1 MYGVINNIN
10 TINDKIDLV
19 NEIGEVIDSFVADA
33 YNIVDGI
40 NKGHNSDSL
49 YDIVAEDLKRCKD
62 KILKLIDSFNVHAE
76 NDKHIDRVSE
86 INLLQD
92 RKIFN
97 HMRMIL
103 KKFLCKQI
111 TCDEFI
117 TTQSNNHVTI
127 QQSHNQSIKNVKVTL
142 CEGEALICIKKLSKK
157 IKRGSE
163 IIITNHQVLLILS
176 EIDNRKR
183 TKKKTYI
190 SICRN
195 KIISYTLTNIY

>member
-1 MYGVINNIN
+1 
-10 TINDKIDLV
+10 
-19 NEIGEVIDSFVADA
+19 
-33 YNIVDGI
+33 
-40 NKGHNSDSL
+40 
-49 YDIVAEDLKRCKD
+49 
-62 KILKLIDSFNVHAE
+62 
-76 NDKHIDRVSE
+76 
-86 INLLQD
+86 
-92 RKIFN
+92 
-97 HMRMIL
+97 MIL
-103 KKFLCKQI
+103 KKFVCKQI